1 MIQIVCKVCKQ
12 LWSCGLS
19 TLVIQMTASYVI
31 DIMAMSLYYTSKYDF
46 QNRTAKLMLR
56 YCVNFLY
63 ENNLLHSICF
73 LWSKYEDIL
82 MIDLPSWIDGKIM
95 RYKTIQYAKILLNNK
110 RRIADENH
118 TRSIICMWQ
127 SYNQQYS
134 IINVLNLL
142 NNS

>member
-1 MIQIVCKVCKQ
+1 MIVCKVCKQ
-12 LWSCGLS
+12 LWSCGLW
-19 TLVIQMTASYVI
+19 TLVIQMTASYMI
-31 DIMAMSLYYTSKYDF
+31 DIMAMSLYYTLKY
-46 QNRTAKLMLR
+46 NRTAKLMLR
-56 YCVNFLY
+56 YCVKFLY

-82 MIDLPSWIDGKIM
+82 MTDLPSGIDGKIM

-110 RRIADENH
+110 RRIADESH
-118 TRSIICMWQ
+118 TRYIICMWQ